1 MTFKKYK
8 IPKSFKLFNTVVK
21 IVFDNKLMYE
31 KEQYGQF
38 SYGNS
43 KITLAN
49 KLGHEDLSND
59 RVKDCFYH
67 EKVHAILAA
76 MDERDLNENEKFVD
90 IFAKLLR
97 QSDETAI
104 Y

>member
-1 MTFKKYK
+1 MTKKNRK
-8 IPKSFKLFNTVVK
+8 IPKSFKLFNTTVK
-21 IVFDNKLMYE
+21 VKFDNFLMYE
-31 KEQYGQF
+31 KDNYGQY
-38 SYGNS
+38 SYGS
-43 KITLAN
+43 STITLSD
-49 KLGHEDLSND
+49 KLGHEELSDD

-76 MDERDLNENEKFVD
+76 MDERDLNDNEKFVD

-97 QSDETAI
+97 QSDETAV